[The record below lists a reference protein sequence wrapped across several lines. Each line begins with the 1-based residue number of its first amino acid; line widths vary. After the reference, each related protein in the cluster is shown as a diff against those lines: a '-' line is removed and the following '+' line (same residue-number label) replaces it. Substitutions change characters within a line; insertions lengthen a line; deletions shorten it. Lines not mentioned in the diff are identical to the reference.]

1 MALVRKGLARH
12 GMAFAAKE
20 QTDGKGQRGKSWYMQ
35 PGKSIALSLVIRADK
50 LKGVA
55 PFGLSMAVALGAY
68 DFLKKYAAAEI
79 KIKWPNDLYWRDR
92 KAGGILIEN
101 AFNGNKW
108 KWAVAG
114 IGININQ
121 DRFNKALPN
130 PISLYQVTGREYDVM
145 KLAAELYAAV
155 MKRVESLSTT
165 PADVIVKEY
174 NRHLYKLNETVR
186 LKKGAVIFTTSITGV
201 SLHGQLITKGAIEQP
216 FDFGEVEWLL

>member
-50 LKGVA
+50 LKGA
-55 PFGLSMAVALGAY
+55 PPFALSMAVALGGY
-68 DFLKKYAAAEI
+68 DFLKKYAPADI

-101 AFNGNKW
+101 AFNGTKW
-108 KWAVAG
+108 KWSVAG

-121 DRFNKALPN
+121 ERFNKMLPN
-130 PISLYQVTGREYDVM
+130 PISLYQVTGREYDVI
-145 KLAAELYAAV
+145 KLSNELYAAV
-155 MKRVESLSTT
+155 LKRVESLSTASLDT
-165 PADVIVKEY
+165 IVKEY
-174 NRHLYKLNETVR
+174 NRHLYKFNETVR
-186 LKKGAVIFTTSITGV
+186 LKKGAVSFTTVISGV
-201 SLHGQLITKGAIEQP
+201 SLHGQLLTKGAIEES